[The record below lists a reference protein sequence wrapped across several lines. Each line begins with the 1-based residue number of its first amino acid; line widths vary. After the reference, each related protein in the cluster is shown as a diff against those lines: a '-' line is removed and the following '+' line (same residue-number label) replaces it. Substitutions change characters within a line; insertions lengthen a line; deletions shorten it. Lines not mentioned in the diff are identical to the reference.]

1 MLKPSGLMTVYA
13 SEELLWVIRRLPKR
27 TFSCVQDFT
36 SSGRCITVCL
46 SESWQAER
54 GIQFF
59 VSRFTI
65 FYTAALYSRIL
76 VLNFQLN

>member
-1 MLKPSGLMTVYA
+1 MLKPSGLNDCICKRGAVVGYLKA
-13 SEELLWVIRRLPKR
+13 PKEI
-27 TFSCVQDFT
+27 FSCVQNFT

-46 SESWQAER
+46 SESWQTER

-65 FYTAALYSRIL
+65 FYTNLKK
-76 VLNFQLN
+76 VLN